1 MTNLDR
7 LYKWLTV
14 NYDGNIALLS
24 IENWNKTDDTESAS
38 LIKIKKKPQIT
49 KKKNNNLFNRH
60 CVKTRNAATAGRIL
74 YSMAEWNI
82 EQ

>member
-7 LYKWLTV
+7 LYKWLTG

-49 KKKNNNLFNRH
+49 KKK
-60 CVKTRNAATAGRIL
+60 
-74 YSMAEWNI
+74 
-82 EQ
+82 